1 MNNFLQST
9 HNPFLGG
16 HEDKATEKRISPT
29 KNIGE
34 NTDNNFSTSIFDL
47 PEEKLAEMLKQ
58 PPEKNKKDSK

>member
-9 HNPFLGG
+9 YNPFLADR
-16 HEDKATEKRISPT
+16 EDKGTEKKISPT

-47 PEEKLAEMLKQ
+47 PEEKLAEMTKRQSKEKKKQ
-58 PPEKNKKDSK
+58 K

>member
-9 HNPFLGG
+9 LNPFLADK
-16 HEDKATEKRISPT
+16 EDRGTEKKISPT

-47 PEEKLAEMLKQ
+47 PEEKLAEMTKQ
-58 PPEKNKKDSK
+58 QQSKEKQKPK